1 MGSNPAAP
9 TILKV
14 MIMSQ
19 LSLLYTTFSTEEDA
33 LRVSQKLLENRL
45 VACMNLLGPIR
56 SFYFWEGQL
65 AESQEVA
72 VLLKTT
78 PEMVPETMKQL
89 QELHSYDVPVI
100 LEIPISQVNEIF
112 DTWVKESVR

>member
-14 MIMSQ
+14 MMMSQ

-33 LRVSQKLLENRL
+33 LHISQKLLESHL

-65 AESQEVA
+65 TESREVA
-72 VLLKTT
+72 VLLKTI
-78 PEMVPETMKQL
+78 PEKLPEAMKKL
-89 QELHSYDVPVI
+89 QELHAYDISVI
-100 LEIPISQVNEIF
+100 LEIPISQANEIF
-112 DTWVKESVR
+112 QTWVKESVR